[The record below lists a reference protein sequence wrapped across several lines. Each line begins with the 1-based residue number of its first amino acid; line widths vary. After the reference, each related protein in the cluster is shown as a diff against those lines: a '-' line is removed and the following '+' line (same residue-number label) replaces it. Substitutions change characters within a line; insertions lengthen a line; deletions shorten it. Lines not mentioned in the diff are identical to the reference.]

1 MRVAY
6 NNLHYSI
13 SAFYPGE
20 NMFSNILPF
29 FLFSTVIFF
38 TARLIGWHIK
48 KRYCTFPSTTERD
61 ESSEKEEGYLITFDS
76 IASFFTQVLFY
87 IIVVFCFLVA
97 TFALLVYLGP
107 L

>member
-1 MRVAY
+1 
-6 NNLHYSI
+6 
-13 SAFYPGE
+13 
-20 NMFSNILPF
+20 MFSSILPF
-29 FLFSTVIFF
+29 LLFSTVIFF

-48 KRYCTFPSTTERD
+48 KRYCTFPNTTQED
-61 ESSEKEEGYLITFDS
+61 ESSEKEESCLITFDS

-87 IIVVFCFLVA
+87 IIVVFCFLVV

>member
-6 NNLHYSI
+6 NNSHYSI

-20 NMFSNILPF
+20 NMFSSILPF
-29 FLFSTVIFF
+29 LLFSTVIFF

-48 KRYCTFPSTTERD
+48 KRYCTFPSTTEGN
-61 ESSEKEEGYLITFDS
+61 ESSEKEEDCLITFDS
-76 IASFFTQVLFY
+76 IASFFTQVIFY
-87 IIVVFCFLVA
+87 IIVVFCVLA
-97 TFALLVYLGP
+97 ASFALLVYLGP